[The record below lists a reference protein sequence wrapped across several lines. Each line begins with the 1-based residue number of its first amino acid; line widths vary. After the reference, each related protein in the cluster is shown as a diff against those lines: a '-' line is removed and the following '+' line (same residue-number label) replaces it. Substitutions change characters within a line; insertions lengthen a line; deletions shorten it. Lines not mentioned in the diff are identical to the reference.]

1 MSTEIVPNVEGG
13 YDKVQTVD
21 GIVVTDGFYDEQ
33 LVRNGMLYRR
43 YHDLSPREDDET
55 YPTDGKFVP
64 IDSFVPD
71 GMKYGPDDPSMVSG
85 IKLLNDKNISTLDGI
100 HGGKTGNIVD
110 ARYLTEHDCEDL
122 VEQKIQRGTLE
133 EDMNFLKARLE
144 LDEQL
149 IKILGDISLSEYQ
162 RIINSPGF
170 ISPSE

>member
-1 MSTEIVPNVEGG
+1 MSREIVPNVEGG
-13 YDKVQTVD
+13 FDKVQTVD

-85 IKLLNDKNISTLDGI
+85 IRLLNDTNISTLDAIYGD
-100 HGGKTGNIVD
+100 KTDGVSIS
-110 ARYLTEHDCEDL
+110 RYLTEEDCEDL
-122 VEQKIQRGTLE
+122 TKEKLKRGTFD

-149 IKILGDISLSEYQ
+149 TKILGDISLSEYQ
-162 RIINSPGF
+162 RITNLPSF